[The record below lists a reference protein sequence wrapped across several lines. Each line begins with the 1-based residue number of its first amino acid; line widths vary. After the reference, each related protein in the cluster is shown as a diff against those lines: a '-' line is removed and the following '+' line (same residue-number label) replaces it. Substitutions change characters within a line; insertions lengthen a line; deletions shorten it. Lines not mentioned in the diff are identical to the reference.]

1 MQQEL
6 RPDTQLYQFIEAG
19 EEAIAGS
26 CNFIEKG
33 TELATHEVFLRKV
46 ARRSTKL
53 PRTQIFT
60 TNYDLAFETAAARL
74 GFAVIDGFTFSNPA
88 LFDPVVFD
96 RDHARREPTGAMEP
110 IDWVPNVVQLHKL
123 HGSIDWVAEDGKIRR
138 GNPSKRPAIVYPRSS
153 KFEVSYQ
160 QPFLELMGRF
170 QAMLRR
176 SGTGL
181 IVAGSG
187 FEDRHLAEP
196 FMAAIRGNVG
206 INVVVVARSL
216 EKKTDGV
223 AGDLKKLIQRGD
235 RRIAL
240 VAGSFDEFDDE
251 KPDLVARM
259 DGETHATRLASLID
273 G

>member
-1 MQQEL
+1 MADLWDAVRSTNEARFASVLEKVAWPEGSPNNVELLLSRCQMQQEL
-6 RPDTQLYQFIEAG
+6 RPETELYEFIQAG
-19 EEAIAGS
+19 EEAIADA
-26 CNFIEKG
+26 CDFIHER
-33 TELATHEVFLRKV
+33 TDLASHEMFLRKV

-60 TNYDLAFETAAARL
+60 TNYDLAFEVAAARL
-74 GFAVIDGFTFSNPA
+74 GFAVIDGFTSSSPA
-88 LFDPVVFD
+88 LFDPIVFE
-96 RDHARREPTGAMEP
+96 RDFARREPTGAMEP

-123 HGSIDWVAEDGKIRR
+123 HGSIDWLAVAGKVRR
-138 GNPSKRPAIVYPRSS
+138 GSPSKRPAIVYPRSS

-181 IVAGSG
+181 LVTGSG

-206 INVVVVARSL
+206 VSAISSLAASRTNPMVSWMTSRS
-216 EKKTDGV
+216 
-223 AGDLKKLIQRGD
+223 
-235 RRIAL
+235 
-240 VAGSFDEFDDE
+240 
-251 KPDLVARM
+251 
-259 DGETHATRLASLID
+259 
-273 G
+273 